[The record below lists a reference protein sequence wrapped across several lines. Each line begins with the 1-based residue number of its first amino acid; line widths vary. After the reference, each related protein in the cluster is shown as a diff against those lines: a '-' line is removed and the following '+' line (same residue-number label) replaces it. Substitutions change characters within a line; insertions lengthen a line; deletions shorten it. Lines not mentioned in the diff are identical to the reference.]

1 MATYREHT
9 DLPVYQAAFA
19 IALVV
24 HQLTRQLY
32 NIDRVIAVQL
42 RRSATSVCANIA
54 EGWGKR
60 RYPKS
65 MAFTFN
71 VALGEVGE
79 VQFWLEYACAV
90 KLISAEQASD
100 LMAKYREVRAQLI
113 HMSENA
119 QRWCPPARGQR
130 RRP

>member
-19 IALVV
+19 IVLVV
-24 HQLTRQLY
+24 HQLARQVY
-32 NIDRVIAVQL
+32 SIDRVISVQL
-42 RRSATSVCANIA
+42 RRSAASVCANIA

-65 MAFTFN
+65 LAFAFN
-71 VALGEVGE
+71 VALGEVAE

-90 KLISAEQASD
+90 SLISAEQATD
-100 LMAKYREVRAQLI
+100 LVTKYREVRAQLI
-113 HMSENA
+113 YMSENA

>member
-19 IALVV
+19 IALLL
-24 HQLTRQLY
+24 HALTRQLY
-32 NIDRVIAVQL
+32 TIDQVIAVQL

-54 EGWGKR
+54 EGWARR
-60 RYPKS
+60 RYPTS
-65 MAFTFN
+65 LAFAFN

-90 KLISAEQASD
+90 KLISAEQTAE
-100 LMAKYREVRAQLI
+100 LIAKYREVRAQLI
-113 HMSENA
+113 YMSENA
-119 QRWCPPARGQR
+119 QRWCPPRQGQR
-130 RRP
+130 RGS